1 MPKVSRRVFIGI
13 LASSAV
19 ASAGLILDLDKR
31 GTQKQG
37 AITTGES
44 SGNTTT
50 VTTTKNGSTSVS
62 GVSTSVKTLGAVPI
76 VKLIG
81 ISTYQAISSSGDV
94 IFSGSCSEGS
104 GTCGIYEAM
113 TYVKDNYGI
122 GRVELLGSFYPVGS
136 PSPVQGVQLY
146 GDATIYLSPTSLP
159 FVLSSQRAGSIK
171 LLWYQDVGIV
181 NKLLSKTPSF
191 SLSPYVYFPSMASSL
206 FFANGNQSLGTP
218 SSFTVAAW
226 VNGGQN
232 NNAGYV
238 VTYGSLNAGISWT
251 IQYGYGYVIFNTPYK
266 TVQYSYDSSPFH
278 VAVTYDNGVA
288 NMYVNGDPVTSSS
301 CTISYVNPS
310 YLWISNFPAKN
321 QQSGISPT
329 SAFPTIENV
338 QFYNKALS
346 PSQVKAISSPTAD
359 PVDPSISFW
368 GLYRYIFYV
377 GDLITGIGFQRMGG
391 PLEGGVF

>member
-1 MPKVSRRVFIGI
+1 M
-13 LASSAV
+13 
-19 ASAGLILDLDKR
+19 
-31 GTQKQG
+31 
-37 AITTGES
+37 
-44 SGNTTT
+44 
-50 VTTTKNGSTSVS
+50 TTTKNGSTSVS
-62 GVSTSVKTLGAVPI
+62 GVSTSVKTLGAIPI

-81 ISTYQAISSSGDV
+81 ISTCQAISSSGDV

-136 PSPVQGVQLY
+136 PSPVQRVQLY

-181 NKLLSKTPSF
+181 NTLLSKTPSF

-251 IQYGYGYVIFNTPYK
+251 IQYGYGYVIFNTPSK

-310 YLWISNFPAKN
+310 YL
-321 QQSGISPT
+321 
-329 SAFPTIENV
+329 
-338 QFYNKALS
+338 
-346 PSQVKAISSPTAD
+346 
-359 PVDPSISFW
+359 
-368 GLYRYIFYV
+368 
-377 GDLITGIGFQRMGG
+377 
-391 PLEGGVF
+391 